1 MRTLLFRSLSLLLV
15 IGALAVAVHA
25 ADPTTA
31 PAASSRAAD
40 IVAGR
45 TGNDG
50 FSVSDQLFGWGMLPL
65 WACSFLL
72 VAFIIERF
80 RSLRPE
86 KVIDPQLADH
96 VGKLLTEG
104 KVDEAQAACVAS
116 PTVLGRA
123 WAQGLTEF
131 RIGGSSLVDCLTTAT
146 VLHLKPLKRNLAG
159 IATIGV
165 ICPLFGLLG
174 TIVGMIITFTH
185 ISTAGGANKAA
196 IAGGIAFA
204 LVKTAGGL
212 VVAIPAIVMGR
223 YFQGKLGALADQ
235 AEAGINRVNH
245 RHLHGRA
252 PAAGSIA
259 AAEPVRSESAVI
271 RLAGV

>member
-1 MRTLLFRSLSLLLV
+1 MRTLLFRSLSLILV
-15 IGALAVAVHA
+15 IGSLVVALHA
-25 ADPTTA
+25 ADPAGA
-31 PAASSRAAD
+31 PAATRAAD

-45 TGNDG
+45 DNG
-50 FSVSDQLFGWGMLPL
+50 FSVADQLFGWGMLPL
-65 WACSFLL
+65 WICSFLL
-72 VAFIIERF
+72 VAFVIERF

-86 KVIDPQLADH
+86 KVIDPHLADT
-96 VGKLLTEG
+96 VGALLTKG
-104 KVDEAQAACVAS
+104 KVDEAHAVCVAS

-131 RIGGSSLVDCLTTAT
+131 RIGGSSLVECLTTAT

-223 YFQGKLGALADQ
+223 YFQGRLGALADQ
-235 AEAGINRVNH
+235 AESGINRVNH
-245 RHLHGRA
+245 RYLHGRA
-252 PAAGSIA
+252 LAGEVLPT
-259 AAEPVRSESAVI
+259 EPVRTESAVI

>member
-15 IGALAVAVHA
+15 VGSLAIAVHA
-25 ADPTTA
+25 ADPTGAPVAAQTA
-31 PAASSRAAD
+31 TRAAD
-40 IVAGR
+40 MVAGR
-45 TGNDG
+45 NDG
-50 FSVSDQLFGWGMLPL
+50 FSVADQLFGWGMLPL
-65 WACSFLL
+65 WFCSFLL
-72 VAFIIERF
+72 VAFVIERF

-86 KVIDPQLADH
+86 KVIDPLLADK
-96 VGKLLTEG
+96 VGTLMTEG
-104 KVDEAQAACVAS
+104 KVDEAHAACVAS

-131 RIGGSSLVDCLTTAT
+131 RIGGSSLVECLTTAT

-223 YFQGKLGALADQ
+223 YFQGRLGALADQ
-235 AEAGINRVNH
+235 AESGINRVNH
-245 RHLHGRA
+245 RHMHGRA
-252 PAAGSIA
+252 LAGEVPT
-259 AAEPVRSESAVI
+259 EPVRSESAVI